1 MLRINSYEASSLND
15 HVMPYRCVHCGYQT
29 IARAFA
35 YAKGTG
41 LSPYGIDDAGAE
53 RRALSAADAN
63 ARAQAIRSIRL
74 APCPSCRRRDR
85 SVLVRAY
92 RDISLRALAIL
103 AAIIGPLCLVAPWGS
118 AMILGLFAGGPVS
131 LMYWN
136 HRISALTSRAVRFDA
151 LPATTAEAAAADAEL
166 AALGV
171 GKAALP
177 TATVRASKSG
187 KGERAE

>member
-29 IARAFA
+29 TARAFA

-41 LSPYGIDDAGAE
+41 VSPYGIDDAGAATRAE
-53 RRALSAADAN
+53 RSAAAN
-63 ARAQAIRSIRL
+63 ARALAIRSIRL
-74 APCPSCRRRDR
+74 ASCPSCHRRDR

-92 RDISLRALAIL
+92 RDITLRALAIL
-103 AAIIGPLCLVAPWGS
+103 AVIIGPLCLVAPWGS
-118 AMILGLFAGGPVS
+118 AVFLGLFAAGPVS

-136 HRISALTSRAVRFDA
+136 NRIAQLTSRAVRFDA
-151 LPATTAEAAAADAEL
+151 LPATTAEAEAADAEL
-166 AALGV
+166 AAIGV

-177 TATVRASKSG
+177 AAKVLKTGKSD
-187 KGERAE
+187 